1 MSTETSITP
10 IVGVWPALRYRDARA
25 AIDFLTGAFG
35 FEPAVVYEE
44 GDLVLHAE
52 LRWPRGGGI
61 MLGSARDD
69 AAARDG
75 FTPGLGVV
83 YVVADDV
90 DALHDRA
97 AAAGAEIVVGL
108 HDTDYGSR
116 DFTARDPEGVRWSFG
131 TYAGHTATAAQ

>member
-1 MSTETSITP
+1 MDTQT
-10 IVGVWPALRYRDARA
+10 VGVWPALRYRDARA
-25 AIDFLTGAFG
+25 AIAFLTSAFG
-35 FEPAVVYEE
+35 FRPVAVYED
-44 GDLVLHAE
+44 GDMVVHAE

-83 YVVADDV
+83 YVVAEDV

-97 AAAGAEIVVGL
+97 VGAGAEIVVGL

-131 TYAGHTATAAQ
+131 TYPGHTPAADE

>member
-1 MSTETSITP
+1 MSTETTTHA
-10 IVGVWPALRYRDARA
+10 VGVWPALRYRDAHA
-25 AIDFLTGAFG
+25 AIDFLTRAFG
-35 FEPAVVYEE
+35 FERAVVYED
-44 GDLVLHAE
+44 GDLVMHAE
-52 LRWPRGGGI
+52 LRWPHGGGI

-83 YVVADDV
+83 YVVTDDA

-97 AAAGAEIVVGL
+97 AAAGAEIVVDL

-131 TYAGHTATAAQ
+131 TYPGHTPSDTR

>member
-1 MSTETSITP
+1 MSTETTP
-10 IVGVWPALRYRDARA
+10 QTVGVWPALRYRDAHA
-25 AIDFLTGAFG
+25 AIAFLTSAFG
-35 FEPAVVYEE
+35 FRAAVVYED
-44 GDLVLHAE
+44 GDAVMHAE
-52 LRWPRGGGI
+52 LRWPHGGGV

-69 AAARDG
+69 EAARNG
-75 FTPGLGVV
+75 FTPGMGVI

-97 AAAGAEIVVGL
+97 LAAGAEIVVDL

-131 TYAGHTATAAQ
+131 TYAGHTPA